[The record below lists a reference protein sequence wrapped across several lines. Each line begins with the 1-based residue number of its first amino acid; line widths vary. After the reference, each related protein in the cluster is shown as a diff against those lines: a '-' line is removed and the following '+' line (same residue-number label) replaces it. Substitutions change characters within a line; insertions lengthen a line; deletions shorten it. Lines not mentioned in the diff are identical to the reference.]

1 MNVFEV
7 VEKRRSV
14 RCYKKTPVENE
25 KVLRILEA
33 ARFGPSAANRQ
44 PCHFI
49 VVTNPEVRKSLSKAY
64 SADWFLQAP
73 AVIVCCANPKE
84 AWRRWDREE
93 YWKVDAAIAMQNLI
107 LTATELGLG
116 TCWIGAFKEK
126 EVKKALNI
134 PKNIRVVAMT
144 PLGYPGETKTVAT
157 ERKPLTEIVH
167 YEKW

>member
-1 MNVFEV
+1 MNMFEII
-7 VEKRRSV
+7 EKRRSV

-25 KVLRILEA
+25 KVMRVLEA

-44 PCHFI
+44 PCHFV
-49 VVTNPEVRKSLSKAY
+49 VVTDPEVRKSLSKAY
-64 SADWFLQAP
+64 RADWFWEAP
-73 AVIVCCANPKE
+73 AIIVCCANPKE
-84 AWRRWDREE
+84 SWRRWDGEE

-116 TCWIGAFKEK
+116 TCWIGAFNEK

-134 PKNIRVVAMT
+134 PRYIRVVAMT
-144 PLGYPGETKTVAT
+144 PLGYSEETKTAAT

-167 YEKW
+167 HEKW